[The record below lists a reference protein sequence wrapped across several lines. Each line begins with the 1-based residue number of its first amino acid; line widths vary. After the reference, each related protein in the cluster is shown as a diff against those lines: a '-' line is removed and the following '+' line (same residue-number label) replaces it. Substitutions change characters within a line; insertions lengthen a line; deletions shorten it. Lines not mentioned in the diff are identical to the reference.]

1 MKGGITIAVLRAG
14 IVISPV
20 AWALAKHSSR
30 RRIWLAGEG
39 AGAPVEL
46 PQFKHVKET
55 RNNGIL

>member
-1 MKGGITIAVLRAG
+1 MKGEVTIPALRAG